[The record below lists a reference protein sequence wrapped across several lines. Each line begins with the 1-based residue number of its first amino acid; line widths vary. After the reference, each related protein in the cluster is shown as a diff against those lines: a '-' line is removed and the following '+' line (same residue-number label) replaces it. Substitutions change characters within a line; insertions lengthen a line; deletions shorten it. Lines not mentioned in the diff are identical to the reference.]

1 MMVVD
6 KEVDRE
12 TDKVTNYHLMT
23 LISHRRLLLIQKF
36 KFKFTHLW
44 NG

>member
-12 TDKVTNYHLMT
+12 TDRASDIRYHDKVTNYHLMT
-23 LISHRRLLLIQKF
+23 EF
-36 KFKFTHLW
+36 KSTHIW
-44 NG
+44 DV